1 MSLKF
6 NIRLICSGFIFS
18 LIINYTSIA
27 QNTSF
32 EFWPET
38 DLWYRIDPSWRI
50 SSFIAITK
58 YHESSNRD
66 LNISL
71 QTDYAWGKTKHS
83 IFRKLMDD
91 IKAQQMNAFLIR
103 VGFMEGSSLGEN
115 AGDYTEDMLFAEIHN
130 RQPLII
136 VVLSQILFSQRFRT
150 DFRWVGQDPEFSYR
164 LRYRAMV
171 EKEFTD
177 GNFSIIPYLSA
188 ELFWDSRYSAITR
201 VRVIGGSTLT
211 WGPTLAFEGN
221 ITYQYDSYYYAQ
233 NLYAL
238 NLILH
243 VFFE

>member
-1 MSLKF
+1 MNCRNNLQA
-6 NIRLICSGFIFS
+6 IWLGIWFS
-18 LIINYTSIA
+18 LSFSYFGFS
-27 QNTSF
+27 QNSSS

-38 DLWYRIDPSWRI
+38 DIWYRINPSWRI

-177 GNFSIIPYLSA
+177 ENFSIIPYLSA

-201 VRVIGGSTLT
+201 VRVIGGSTLAL
-211 WGPTLAFEGN
+211 GSTLAFEGN

-243 VFFE
+243 LFFE